1 MANSSFQYTTQFLT
15 SIERTISRERLHRY
29 LVAAHGNRVKALE
42 LYEFNVAISEALYGY
57 LHGLEIAIKN
67 AIHHELNRAY
77 GTPHWYDCAPL
88 SPHHQSKFLQEAK
101 KKAGQNVPAGKV
113 IAELAFAFWTGL
125 VAHQYN
131 WTIWVP
137 HLHKAF
143 PHAKTPRNHVF
154 RRLEAIR
161 NLRNRIAH
169 HERILTSYRRLWA
182 GHQSHITLPEISEC
196 AEWICPD
203 TARWLAAKFRYTEAG
218 VILLKVS
225 TMGVNLA

>member
-1 MANSSFQYTTQFLT
+1 MVNSSFQYTARFLT
-15 SIERTISRERLHRY
+15 SIERTISRERLQPY
-29 LVAAHGNRVKALE
+29 LNAAHSNCVKAVE

-67 AIHHELNRAY
+67 AIHHELNCAY

-88 SPHHQSKFLQEAK
+88 SPHHQSKFIQEAK

-131 WTIWVP
+131 WTLWVP
-137 HLHKAF
+137 YLHKAF
-143 PHAKTPRNHVF
+143 PHAKTPRNHVS

-169 HERILTSYRRLWA
+169 HERILTSQCCLRA
-182 GHQSHITLPEISEC
+182 GHQRYITLREISEC

-203 TARWLAAKFRYTEAG
+203 TAKWLAAKFRYTEART
-218 VILLKVS
+218 ILGKVS
-225 TMGVNLA
+225 TMEVHLL

>member
-1 MANSSFQYTTQFLT
+1 MANSSFQYTAQFLT

-29 LVAAHGNRVKALE
+29 LVAADGDRVKALE

-113 IAELAFAFWTGL
+113 IAELKPRHGFLYIYAECSRL
-125 VAHQYN
+125 C
-131 WTIWVP
+131 P
-137 HLHKAF
+137 ESSPKAL
-143 PHAKTPRNHVF
+143 
-154 RRLEAIR
+154 LESR
-161 NLRNRIAH
+161 
-169 HERILTSYRRLWA
+169 
-182 GHQSHITLPEISEC
+182 
-196 AEWICPD
+196 
-203 TARWLAAKFRYTEAG
+203 TEG
-218 VILLKVS
+218 
-225 TMGVNLA
+225 